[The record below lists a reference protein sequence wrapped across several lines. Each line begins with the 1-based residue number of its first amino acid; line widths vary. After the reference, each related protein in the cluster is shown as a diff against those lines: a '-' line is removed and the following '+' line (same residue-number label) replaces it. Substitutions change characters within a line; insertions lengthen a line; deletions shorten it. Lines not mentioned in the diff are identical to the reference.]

1 MVDYQQISV
10 SPKGTRH
17 NADSKLMK
25 AMTSSSSNM
34 ITPRAERS
42 LTRSAI
48 LAGSE
53 TISSSTGNASNLEMR
68 KRKLN
73 STENKAGSTSEQRK
87 KPRLSTTAR
96 KTKTASSLTSTS
108 VKTGIK
114 REQPCSPTH
123 SPAASPPHRSQIP
136 RLTKKEDKPDI
147 SHRNKSKFR
156 ISDWISAYQDC
167 VYQIYF
173 IPTIYLSHISLCDI
187 FFITNKSWSDSDQKE
202 AINQLIE
209 SSHPKN
215 VRYMREGFIL
225 YL

>member
-1 MVDYQQISV
+1 
-10 SPKGTRH
+10 
-17 NADSKLMK
+17 
-25 AMTSSSSNM
+25 
-34 ITPRAERS
+34 
-42 LTRSAI
+42 
-48 LAGSE
+48 
-53 TISSSTGNASNLEMR
+53 MR

-87 KPRLSTTAR
+87 KTRLSTTAR

-156 ISDWISAYQDC
+156 ISDWISAYQ
-167 VYQIYF
+167 
-173 IPTIYLSHISLCDI
+173 
-187 FFITNKSWSDSDQKE
+187 SWSDSDQKE

-215 VRYMREGFIL
+215 VRYMREVIEPRFQRDFISL
-225 YL
+225 LPRELAL